1 MNMNKGKDQI
11 MKSKDVKKHW
21 DGWADEFELELRST
35 TKEINIKRIELN
47 AIEKFVRDGADVL
60 NIGCGNGYDLIFLAS
75 KRKISAKGIDVSEKM
90 IRNAEKIVQAID
102 QCLLLPESFKKVIP
116 SVNKEECKKIEW
128 EVADILSYRDNKRYD
143 IVFTIR
149 CIINLTDITQQKQA
163 IKKIA
168 GLVKKDGYFL
178 MMENSI
184 QNYAL
189 QNKARVIVGL
199 KPRIP
204 PAFNL
209 FIDEEVILPEMK
221 KFFDVEQIID
231 HSSLHNIFQY
241 IILPS
246 VEDKIYYDTPIMN
259 KVTELIIELN
269 NKGLSNNFSDFG
281 QGKLWILRK
290 R

>member
-1 MNMNKGKDQI
+1 MNKGKNQI
-11 MKSKDVKKHW
+11 MKSEDVKKHW
-21 DGWADEFELELRST
+21 DSWANEFELELRST

-47 AIEKFVRDGADVL
+47 AIEKFIHDNADVL
-60 NIGCGNGYDLIFLAS
+60 NIGCGNGYDLIYFAS
-75 KRKISAKGIDVSEKM
+75 KRKISAKGIDISENM
-90 IRNAEKIVQAID
+90 IRNAKKLIQAID
-102 QCLLLPESFKKVIP
+102 QGFLLPESFKKVIP

-149 CIINLTDITQQKQA
+149 CIINLTDIEKQKKA

-168 GLVKKDGYFL
+168 DLVKKDGYFL

-189 QNKARVIVGL
+189 QNKARVIAGL
-199 KPRIP
+199 RPRIP

-209 FIDEEVILPEMK
+209 FIDEEVILPEVK
-221 KFFDVEQIID
+221 KFFDVEPVID

-269 NKGLSNNFSDFG
+269 NKGLPNNFSNFG

-290 R
+290 K

>member
-1 MNMNKGKDQI
+1 MNMNKGKNQI
-11 MKSKDVKKHW
+11 MKSEDVKKHW
-21 DGWADEFELELRST
+21 DSWANEFELELRST

-47 AIEKFVRDGADVL
+47 AIEKFIHDNADVL
-60 NIGCGNGYDLIFLAS
+60 NIGCGNGYDLIYFAS
-75 KRKISAKGIDVSEKM
+75 KRKISAKGIDISENM
-90 IRNAEKIVQAID
+90 IRNAKKLIQAID
-102 QCLLLPESFKKVIP
+102 QGFLLPESFKKVIP

-149 CIINLTDITQQKQA
+149 CIINLTDIEKQKKA

-168 GLVKKDGYFL
+168 DLVKKDGYFL

-189 QNKARVIVGL
+189 QNKARVIAGL
-199 KPRIP
+199 RPRIP

-209 FIDEEVILPEMK
+209 FIDEEVILPEVK
-221 KFFDVEQIID
+221 KFFDVEPVID
-231 HSSLHNIFQY
+231 HSSLNNIFQY

-269 NKGLSNNFSDFG
+269 NKGLPNNFSNFG

-290 R
+290 K